1 MIIKNMKIEKE
12 IKMKTK
18 KVVFCLLAVVVLGS
32 CLPSLPSLHP
42 LYTDETL
49 TFEEKLIGKWLDGNT
64 IWEFKKEGEKAYDM
78 RVFDGKE
85 GLFKA
90 HLVNLGDMMFLDIF
104 PDGKTLEDMQDLYK
118 VHIVPAHTFMKIEQM
133 DPNLVL
139 RMMDPDEVSKLLEND
154 PNLLKHERVDDGIV
168 LTASTEQL
176 QEFMLKY
183 ANEEGVFG
191 DASNL
196 THLEPLYTEQDVIF
210 DGNLVGQW
218 EGKGGEI
225 LDSIRMGEKSYDII
239 FTEGDGEEHQVF
251 ANLVKI
257 KDITLLGIFF
267 NKSWF
272 EDKDSNGLHLIPD
285 LFMKVEQIEPKLLL
299 REIKYEEIVE
309 LLKDGPEPPKQESQ
323 KADYAFEGVR
333 VQL

>member
-1 MIIKNMKIEKE
+1 MIAKNTMIEKE

-18 KVVFCLLAVVVLGS
+18 KVGFYLLAVVLGG
-32 CLPSLPSLHP
+32 CLPSLHP
-42 LYTDETL
+42 LYTDQTL
-49 TFEEKLIGKWLDGNT
+49 VFEEKLTGKWLDGNK
-64 IWEFKKEGEKAYDM
+64 IWEFKKGEEKAYDM

-90 HLVNLGDMMFLDIF
+90 HLVKLGDMMFLDIF
-104 PDGKTLEDMQDLYK
+104 PDDETLKDMQDLYK
-118 VHIVPAHTFMKIEQM
+118 VHIVPAHTFMKVEQM

-139 RMMDPDEVSKLLEND
+139 RMMNPDKVSELLEND
-154 PNLLKHERVDDGIV
+154 PDLLKHEKVDDGIV

-176 QEFMLKY
+176 QEFMLRY
-183 ANEEGVFG
+183 ANEEDIFG
-191 DASNL
+191 DASDL
-196 THLEPLYTEQDVIF
+196 TRLEPLYTEQDVIF

-225 LDSIRMGEKSYDII
+225 LDSIQMGEKAYDII
-239 FTEGDGEEHQVF
+239 FTEGDGAEHQEVF
-251 ANLVKI
+251 ANLVRI
-257 KDITLLGIFF
+257 KDMTFLGIFF

-285 LFMKVEQIEPKLLL
+285 LFMKVDQIEPKLLL
-299 REIKYEEIVE
+299 REMRYEELVE
-309 LLKDGPEPPKQESQ
+309 LLKDGPEPPEQESQ
-323 KADYAFEGVR
+323 KADYAFEGFR